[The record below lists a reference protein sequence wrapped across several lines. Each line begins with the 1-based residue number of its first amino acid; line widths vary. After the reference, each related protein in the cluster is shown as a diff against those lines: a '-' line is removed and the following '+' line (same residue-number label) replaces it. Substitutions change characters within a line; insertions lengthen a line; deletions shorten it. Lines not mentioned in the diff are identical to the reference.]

1 MLVSRLQNGLPP
13 LPSPLPILLFSIL
26 ALSACSQPVDGI
38 AIYNQIESELDS
50 DETDWDKVNQLKN
63 QLKNGFK
70 ESSEF
75 TAEILYIEAAQLF
88 EMQRYAPAM
97 QRLSEAIKTDPDNKE
112 LRENCMILGG
122 EIALIME
129 NTPAALRTFE
139 EVAQAYPQNVHS
151 RRRLA
156 EMYYDLGVLQRT
168 MQLCGEISLLAP
180 DDPQPERMMG
190 MLSKDFAR
198 NKAAIEHYREA
209 LRRDPDFE
217 DAEDVRVELATVHVT
232 MRQHPQA
239 LQVLQQ
245 LKNPRTADAL
255 SIAAQCHLAL
265 GDIQAA
271 ANSCDQALK
280 DSPRHEKTLETRGI
294 IHMESGESSDARKFF
309 EKTIAVNPAND
320 QALFK
325 LAAVCQQMRDA
336 ENAEKYQNEYERIK
350 ELKLQYIELSV
361 ATAQRQG
368 GKEQLLKLAELAQQ
382 LHMPAAARDWIKAAS
397 VLQVNQVQAP
407 ENEPPSE

>member
-1 MLVSRLQNGLPP
+1 
-13 LPSPLPILLFSIL
+13 
-26 ALSACSQPVDGI
+26 
-38 AIYNQIESELDS
+38 
-50 DETDWDKVNQLKN
+50 
-63 QLKNGFK
+63 
-70 ESSEF
+70 
-75 TAEILYIEAAQLF
+75 
-88 EMQRYAPAM
+88 
-97 QRLSEAIKTDPDNKE
+97 
-112 LRENCMILGG
+112 
-122 EIALIME
+122 
-129 NTPAALRTFE
+129 
-139 EVAQAYPQNVHS
+139 
-151 RRRLA
+151 
-156 EMYYDLGVLQRT
+156 

-245 LKNPRTADAL
+245 LKNPGSADAL

-271 ANSCDQALK
+271 ASSCDQALE
-280 DSPRHEKTLETRGI
+280 DSPRHEKALETRGI
-294 IHMESGESSDARKFF
+294 IHMESGESSDARTFF

-325 LAAVCQQMRDA
+325 LAAVCQQMQDS
-336 ENAEKYQNEYERIK
+336 ENAEKYQDEYERIK